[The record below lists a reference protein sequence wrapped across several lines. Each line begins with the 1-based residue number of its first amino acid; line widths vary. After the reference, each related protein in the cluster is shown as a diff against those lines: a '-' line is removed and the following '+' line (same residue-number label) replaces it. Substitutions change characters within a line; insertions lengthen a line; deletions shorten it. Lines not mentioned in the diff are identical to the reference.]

1 MGSGEKVKKGRVLE
15 NKFMDY
21 IVLKQ
26 ADPLN
31 AYDKIVVDSK
41 NTFQIKAQQFPK
53 PFEMFDTKFPPLL
66 E

>member
-1 MGSGEKVKKGRVLE
+1 MTHEEYLKLKEEQEGRVLE

-31 AYDKIVVDSK
+31 AYDNIVVDSK

-53 PFEMFDTKFPPLL
+53 P
-66 E
+66 